1 MSLYHAPAITSGP
14 NSKFSDMG
22 YGAIDFSI
30 AYESTDIETQER
42 QMAKDRRIT
51 QDDSREGS

>member
-30 AYESTDIETQER
+30 AFESTDIETQES
-42 QMAKDRRIT
+42 QMAKDRRST